1 MMHDEQSSMGEAA
14 GEAPEGAWVGAEGGM
29 SVERSAITG
38 LEGECGREPPV
49 LEVEDLWVRFHAEGR
64 PLQAVGGVS
73 FAVMAGETLAIA
85 GESGSGKSVTAQAII
100 GLVDIPPG
108 EIAGGDIRFKGQSLL
123 ADGGRL
129 VRRLRGREIGM
140 VFQDA
145 LAALNPGFSVGYQLA
160 ELFRVHEGLPARA
173 AMRRAI
179 ELIDRVGIPNAPLR
193 AGDYPHQLSGGMRQR
208 IAIAMAIALD
218 PAVIIADEPTTALD
232 VTVQAQIME
241 LLEQIQ
247 AQTGAA
253 LIFITHD
260 LGLVAAHADR
270 LAVMYGS
277 RIVELGPARTVFRQ
291 PSHPYTIGLIDSV
304 PSRST
309 GKAELRAIPGQPPD
323 LADLPPG
330 CAFQPRC
337 ALSCGRARCIDERP
351 PLRRVSDVQHSAC
364 HFIEELAAARTMEV
378 GEHA

>member
-1 MMHDEQSSMGEAA
+1 MRGARDGARRDAA
-14 GEAPEGAWVGAEGGM
+14 GGEG
-29 SVERSAITG
+29 
-38 LEGECGREPPV
+38 PV
-49 LEVEDLWVRFHAEGR
+49 LEVEDLRIAFHAEGGS
-64 PLQAVGGVS
+64 LHAVGGVS
-73 FAVMAGETLAIA
+73 FRVMAGETLAIA

-108 EIAGGDIRFKGQSLL
+108 EIAGGDIRFKGRSLL

-129 VRRLRGREIGM
+129 ARRLRGREIGM

-160 ELFRVHEGLPARA
+160 ELFRAHQGLSARA
-173 AMRRAI
+173 AKRRAI
-179 ELIDRVGIPNAPLR
+179 ELIDRVHIPNAVMR

-241 LLEQIQ
+241 LLEEIQ
-247 AQTGAA
+247 ADTGAA
-253 LIFITHD
+253 LILITHD

-270 LAVMYGS
+270 LAVMYAG
-277 RIVELGPARTVFRQ
+277 RIVELGPARSVFRR
-291 PSHPYTIGLIDSV
+291 PSHPYTQGLIDSV

-309 GKAELRAIPGQPPD
+309 GERELRAIPGQPPD
-323 LADLPPG
+323 LSDLPPG

-337 ALSCGRARCIDERP
+337 RLSRDRRLCVDERP
-351 PLRRVSDVQHSAC
+351 ELRPASEVQASAC
-364 HFIEELAAARTMEV
+364 HFLEELVGGAREAEARV
-378 GEHA
+378 